1 MRNQSKY
8 FLNNREVSEEEFFGR
23 NNLSVSNPFRGEKQ
37 VNEAVKQA
45 IGLSTRHKAG
55 KKMLYLDEAIE
66 QEEKLKEV
74 KDRLNLA
81 EKLARKFIDDMY
93 LKNPN
98 VISQEEYDKIE
109 KDDTITNVSRG
120 EKEMMEY
127 LQNKLNHPNTET
139 NNCSYTMCGQRE
151 CSHCYPKKDTTTNV
165 STSEEEM
172 AIEKYN
178 QSFLDSMYFK
188 SPFNETKKSTAINQS
203 DFFDREQRE
212 KEIFDKLRKNLE
224 EGVKETE
231 GKADYSEIN
240 LNILDLM
247 SERMQKNKY
256 KYPPGNSKKPM
267 DVKSLEWALFRH
279 IKKMVQPIEND
290 PESYKEHLAAV
301 LCNASMILNQLEL
314 KNNQ

>member
-1 MRNQSKY
+1 MQNQSKY
-8 FLNNREVSEEEFFGR
+8 FLNNREVSEEEFYGR

-55 KKMLYLDEAIE
+55 KTMTYLDEVLENNNCNYTYCGKKECKNCYPNKEALETKIAFDKSKKIIE
-66 QEEKLKEV
+66 Q
-74 KDRLNLA
+74 
-81 EKLARKFIDDMY
+81 
-93 LKNPN
+93 
-98 VISQEEYDKIE
+98 SQ
-109 KDDTITNVSRG
+109 KDDTITNV
-120 EKEMMEY
+120 
-127 LQNKLNHPNTET
+127 
-139 NNCSYTMCGQRE
+139 
-151 CSHCYPKKDTTTNV
+151 YP
-165 STSEEEM
+165 SEEEM
-172 AIEKYN
+172 AKMVIEKYN

-203 DFFDREQRE
+203 DFFDRKQSQ
-212 KEIFDKLRKNLE
+212 KEIFDAFRKNME

-247 SERMQKNKY
+247 SERMQKNKH
-256 KYPPGNSKKPM
+256 KYPKDNSKKPM
-267 DVKSLEWALFRH
+267 DVKGLEWALFRH
-279 IKKMVQPIEND
+279 IKKMIQPIEND

-314 KNNQ
+314 KNNP